1 MLTFPRSTIWTVVAV
16 GVMISAGR
24 LCAAA
29 QSVTVFNP
37 SFERPVVA
45 QGGFQLSPSAAD
57 QGAGPGDSAWEF
69 DQSGD
74 SGIVAQGRMFTWF
87 GGGSYVLTPPDG
99 NQVLFLGADGNGPFQ
114 FLTFPAAGQYTLTFD
129 QFGAVGVSIFSQNN
143 VRVEPSMLQ
152 LVFLPQSDFYQA
164 SLAFTIP
171 APGSYSLGFDN
182 SNPST
187 GPQQLP
193 PALVDNISI
202 APEPSCAVL
211 LGLGLVLVRR
221 RKSRPHWATLL
232 NSGHHPTSRSR
243 NPSDPDVLA
252 QEIADDLQAAA
263 ASLA

>member
-1 MLTFPRSTIWTVVAV
+1 MSATHNRSIVLAVATAIAAMLFFDASCSGALAV
-16 GVMISAGR
+16 K
-24 LCAAA
+24 
-29 QSVTVFNP
+29 VFNP

-45 QGGFQLSPSAAD
+45 QGGIQVSPSAAD
-57 QGAGPGDSAWEF
+57 QGAGPGDSPWEF
-69 DQSGD
+69 DQTGD
-74 SGIVAQGRMFTWF
+74 SGIAAQGRMFTWF

-99 NQVLFLGADGNGPFQ
+99 NQVLFLGPDGYGPFQ

-193 PALVDNISI
+193 PALVDNVSITI
-202 APEPSCAVL
+202 APEPQSVL
-211 LGLGLVLVRR
+211 LAAMSLCLVRR
-221 RKSRPHWATLL
+221 R
-232 NSGHHPTSRSR
+232 RSVVG
-243 NPSDPDVLA
+243 PK
-252 QEIADDLQAAA
+252 
-263 ASLA
+263 